1 MFYSIGCSLFRQT
14 QDPQQN
20 ELFMPVP
27 VLGLHAEA
35 ENSGRGW
42 IRTRDT
48 SGRPRPDRSW
58 TASLD

>member
-1 MFYSIGCSLFRQT
+1 MFYRIGCCLFRQT

-20 ELFMPVP
+20 ELFMLIP
-27 VLGLHAEA
+27 VLELHAEA
-35 ENSGRGW
+35 ESSGRGW
-42 IRTRDT
+42 IRIRDT